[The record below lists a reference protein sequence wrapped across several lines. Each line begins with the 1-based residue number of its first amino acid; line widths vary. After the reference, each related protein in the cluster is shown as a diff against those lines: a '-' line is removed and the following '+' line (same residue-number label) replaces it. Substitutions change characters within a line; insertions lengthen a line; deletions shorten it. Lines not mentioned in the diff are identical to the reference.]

1 MKPVKALVLNR
12 INRPYILQQNLAQ
25 NMQAKQFI
33 INRSESIQINI
44 SFFHLLGYMFS
55 YSCTYNFDVCFV
67 SFSIFRG
74 SSKENYVSFRSSAL
88 LKIFLSKIFTFL
100 ICLKNYYISFKLVS
114 FFLSHTN
121 TRHKFRFQLMNTIF
135 HCLSPISGFSFH
147 SNLHTENL
155 FVILRNTKFHN
166 IFCIWVVNFL
176 KSTTR

>member
-67 SFSIFRG
+67 SFSIFRAL
-74 SSKENYVSFRSSAL
+74 SKKNYVSFRSSAL
-88 LKIFLSKIFTFL
+88 LKIFLSKRFTFL
-100 ICLKNYYISFKLVS
+100 ICLKNYYISFKPVS

-121 TRHKFRFQLMNTIF
+121 TSTQIPLSTHEYYFPLPQPYFRIFFPLKFTYR
-135 HCLSPISGFSFH
+135 
-147 SNLHTENL
+147 
-155 FVILRNTKFHN
+155 
-166 IFCIWVVNFL
+166 
-176 KSTTR
+176 KSLCDS